1 LTEAG
6 SPPAVDAVPHISIAV
21 LAYNEAGSLGRVV
34 VDVDTALAAYSHEI
48 VIVDDGS
55 ADETPSIADALAAA
69 QPHVRVVHHPVNRG
83 GGAATRTGLASA
95 RGDLVVVIPGDG
107 QFAAED
113 LPRFIEAS
121 RHADIVVGC
130 RRNRTGGVRRRV
142 SSAGYRVA
150 IWATLG
156 LRVHDLNWVKM
167 YRRTQVQALPLT
179 ADSWLIDAE
188 ILFRLTRAGR
198 SITEIDVAEMPR
210 TSGVPSGTQPLQM
223 LAVARELWRFRRH
236 LTTAQ
241 PAYRNAVGPSRG
253 RT

>member
-1 LTEAG
+1 MSGEVRERA
-6 SPPAVDAVPHISIAV
+6 AAVPHVTIAV
-21 LAYNEAGSLGRVV
+21 LAYNEAGSLGPVV
-34 VDVDTALAAYSHEI
+34 ADVDSALAAYSREI

-55 ADETPSIADALAAA
+55 ADETPSIADALAAEHA
-69 QPHVRVVHHPVNRG
+69 HVRVVHHPVNRG

-95 RGDLVVVIPGDG
+95 RGDLVAVIPGDG
-107 QFAAED
+107 QFVAAD

-121 RHADIVVGC
+121 RSADVVVGC
-130 RRNRTGGVRRRV
+130 RRNRTGGVRRRIN
-142 SSAGYRVA
+142 SAGYRFA

-167 YRRTQVQALPLT
+167 YRRAQVQALPLT

-188 ILFRLTRAGR
+188 ILFRLTRARR
-198 SITEIDVAEMPR
+198 SVAEIDVAEMPR

-236 LTTAQ
+236 VMNEP
-241 PAYRNAVGPSRG
+241 PAYGNAVGASSG
-253 RT
+253 RP